1 MRADPEEARGG
12 STIWNPHQPIMLAS
26 RPPAP
31 RQRLASLRVDGKNWQ
46 DRNTRRELHREFS
59 LWPSQVASTASTLIL
74 SHSGLGISR
83 SQREPSGWLVTAA
96 RTSVAVGLPPN
107 CAGFANVP
115 VSSAKKWRAASSGP
129 PRRSAGSSAARAES
143 SALTYDGS
151 SSSTGLTRGA
161 ARN

>member
-74 SHSGLGISR
+74 SHSGLGISS
-83 SQREPSGWLVTAA
+83 SQREPSGWLVMAA
-96 RTSVAVGLPPN
+96 RMSVAVGWAPDCL
-107 CAGFANVP
+107 G
-115 VSSAKKWRAASSGP
+115 SA
-129 PRRSAGSSAARAES
+129 SAPGSSADEW
-143 SALTYDGS
+143 
-151 SSSTGLTRGA
+151 
-161 ARN
+161 